1 MKKIKNFAKKLFSAK
16 RMKTLAMLLFCGTL
30 ATYAQNAAGDYTAGT
45 DALATVTEEIAKY
58 VPFVVK
64 LCYAIAGVVA
74 VVGAISVYIAMN
86 NEEQDVKNILV
97 LQNAFE
103 KTRKQMKV
111 NTLSINALS
120 NNLNFQIFAKL
131 TLKKTEKTVSCF
143 RFVSRF
149 SVCFLIFTSVFRSK
163 GREKKANVSIGNHI

>member
-1 MKKIKNFAKKLFSAK
+1 MKKIKTIAKNLFGAK
-16 RMKTLAMLLFCGTL
+16 RMKTLALMLLCGTI

-97 LQNAFE
+97 LKNWL
-103 KTRKQMKV
+103 KTIRKEVINKA
-111 NTLSINALS
+111 LSIKRIS
-120 NNLNFQIFAKL
+120 EFLNFPILAQP
-131 TLKKTEKTVSCF
+131 TLKK
-143 RFVSRF
+143 
-149 SVCFLIFTSVFRSK
+149 I
-163 GREKKANVSIGNHI
+163 

>member
-1 MKKIKNFAKKLFSAK
+1 MFNKAMNFMKKTAKKVASSERL
-16 RMKTLAMLLFCGTL
+16 KTMALMLLVGTGV
-30 ATYAQNAAGDYTAGT
+30 AMAQNSAGDYSAGT
-45 DALATVTEEIAKY
+45 TALTTVTQEIAKY
-58 VPFVVK
+58 VPIVVK

-111 NTLSINALS
+111 NALSINALS
-120 NNLNFQIFAKL
+120 DNLNFPIFAKL
-131 TLKKTEKTVSCF
+131 TLKKT
-143 RFVSRF
+143 
-149 SVCFLIFTSVFRSK
+149 
-163 GREKKANVSIGNHI
+163 